1 MENALAKNF
10 SFFWLPI
17 NYASNFPIIL
27 SLSFAANPR
36 AIVVKCGGS
45 VYDVDVDFCSLKIFL
60 LKKLSPEPVIHTSYK
75 ADCRNVGPTLFR
87 ETL

>member
-1 MENALAKNF
+1 MHWPKLL
-10 SFFWLPI
+10 FFWLLI

-27 SLSFAANPR
+27 SLSYAANTR

-60 LKKLSPEPVIHTSYK
+60 LKKVSPEPKIHTSYK
-75 ADCRNVGPTLFR
+75 ADYSNVGPTLFR
-87 ETL
+87 VTL